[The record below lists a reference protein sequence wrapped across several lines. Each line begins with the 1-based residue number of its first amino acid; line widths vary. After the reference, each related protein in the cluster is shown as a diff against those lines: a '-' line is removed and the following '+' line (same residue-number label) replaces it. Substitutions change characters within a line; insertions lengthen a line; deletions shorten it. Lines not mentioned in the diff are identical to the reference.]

1 MKRRILILEKNEH
14 KATRLSDMLTSMLDH
29 EVVLVTAELAV
40 VRELTSGFFDL
51 IVVGIQ
57 KDREKE
63 GLRLIEILLVE
74 KKVVTVA
81 PIMVLSDSQNT
92 AFVQTCV
99 KAGVQ
104 DFMLYPNDLVEVLPR
119 LGKVLSKSGGISEM
133 FVRIATTFLGP
144 AARVF
149 LEQQA
154 QKKMKLAALKDLQ
167 RDQIPEFLHHL
178 AITITPILKEKV
190 VLFVR
195 RLEQAFGIERKSG

>member
-1 MKRRILILEKNEH
+1 MKSRILILEKNEH
-14 KATRLSDMLTSMLDH
+14 YAKKLSDMLTSMLDH
-29 EVVLVTAELAV
+29 EVVHVTAELAV
-40 VRELTSGFFDL
+40 VRELTASFFDL
-51 IVVGIQ
+51 ILVGIQ
-57 KDREKE
+57 SNRQKE

-74 KKVVTVA
+74 KKVVTAA
-81 PIMVLSDSQNT
+81 PIMVISDSQDP
-92 AFVQTCV
+92 AFVQSCI

-104 DFMLYPNDLVEVLPR
+104 DYMLYPEDPVEVLPR

-144 AARVF
+144 AARMF

-167 RDQIPEFLHHL
+167 KDQIPEFLHHL

-195 RLEQAFGIERKSG
+195 RLEQAFGIERKS